1 MRTNKSNKSSRKST
15 KTSRKDK
22 KDGKPTVF
30 LRPGEELMTVKK
42 GSKAPEKDQK
52 KKSEKAPQHPPIPE
66 GGEIVINEQVGVHFR
81 TTPADAPKEGET
93 VTINFGDNKVVLV
106 AKAVSPTKDGNR
118 LVQAFVQK
126 GSGDYAKLAP
136 NKGNKATWKRGGA
149 LPVKEKKAKANGK
162 AGNGKCPA
170 CKHPPAL
177 CTCQRTE

>member
-1 MRTNKSNKSSRKST
+1 MRKTRNTRKTGKKASRMPKVVNG
-15 KTSRKDK
+15 KVLP
-22 KDGKPTVF
+22 KPTVF
-30 LRPGEELMTVKK
+30 LRPGEDLKAAPK
-42 GSKAPEKDQK
+42 ANGQKAPKPVVQK
-52 KKSEKAPQHPPIPE
+52 HPPVDE